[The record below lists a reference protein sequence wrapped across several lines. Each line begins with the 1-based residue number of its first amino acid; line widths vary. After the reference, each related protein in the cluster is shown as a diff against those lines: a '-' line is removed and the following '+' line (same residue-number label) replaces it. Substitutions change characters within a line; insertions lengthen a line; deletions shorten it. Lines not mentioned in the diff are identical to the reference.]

1 VREAVNGVLAAD
13 VAQATVE
20 IQPYAGM
27 AAGDRVDLQWQ
38 GNQSGNYTD
47 WLPVSSATV
56 GHVLTFL
63 VPAGQIASNDSVSV
77 SYRVTRATG
86 GTVDTSAILQLRV
99 GETSALPAPTIDEA
113 RGGTLDPADAP
124 DGATVRV
131 PAGAGLSAGDLVT
144 VRWKGTQGPGSTE
157 VEHVVSGNDAG
168 HDITVTVPAAVVEA
182 SAGSRITLDYTVEY
196 AGGSVGTSEAAV
208 YEIASQAGTGLIK
221 VMGARSQRKGSQHGP
236 VSPVRTLSA
245 LNRDTLAPLEASWQ
259 YEGEST
265 SLSGVRFRDT
275 QPDRLLHVRTADD
288 HITLSASNINGN
300 AGAMVARR
308 DAGNLVAWGQTA
320 NGGTVPPTISTLTDI
335 IEVVSND
342 SAFAARRANGTVVAW
357 GNTTDGG
364 TVPPTIATLTDIVAL
379 AGTSAAFAALRA
391 NGTVVAWGATNSG
404 GTVPSEIVT
413 LTDIVTLAGTATAFS
428 ALRANGSVVAWGS
441 TTNGGQV
448 PSNIA
453 TLTDVVEV
461 TANEYAFAAL
471 RANGHVVAWGSTTNG
486 GSVPAEIA
494 VLNDIVEVV
503 PGNVAFAARRAN
515 GHVVAWG
522 SASEGGSVPPVIA
535 TLDDIVQVTG
545 MHMAFAALR
554 ANGHVVAWGD
564 ASLGG
569 SVPSTIATLDDIVQ
583 VTATSTSSYGAFAA
597 LRSNGQVVAWGSSY
611 IGGAPGADIQSQLTD
626 VRAVYCANH
635 AFAALTSDSRVVT
648 WGTAASGG
656 NSSSAQTQLTGQ
668 ISYEAQPRFAW
679 SESMG
684 PLTGIPMLDAREGDL
699 DAFFHPRAE
708 FTEKLNDVL
717 EKVAANFTHY
727 LTSLIAS
734 PTEQQREII
743 CEAALLL
750 QKRNEYI
757 LLSGATEQCRQLEQA
772 LYARLDELKAY
783 IPDRNA
789 ILESGLE
796 HFDAQYR
803 VIDKPFVADFLHEDD
818 LFGYWR
824 VAGNNPVALRGIQA
838 LPDNFPL
845 TDEQYRTVMG
855 DDALPLALQEKRIY
869 MLDYH
874 YLADA
879 VAEEGFLKPEDGE
892 NSANIAGYSYAAM
905 ALFAV
910 SKTTGKL
917 MPVAIQCGQIP
928 SEDTPLLL
936 PTNGWGWE
944 MAKYVINA
952 ADESEHQ
959 LASHLGLTHLL
970 CEAFSLATVRNF
982 QEEHP
987 LYRLLIS
994 HFEGTNRINHNA
1006 ISALLE
1012 PYKFV
1017 DQLFA
1022 APLDKLLK
1030 KVVDARMT
1038 YDFSEHFLPKALE
1051 NRGVNDTKALPD
1063 YPYRDDGL
1071 LIWNAIAEWVS
1082 SYINHYYITND
1093 DIIQD
1098 SALMA
1103 WVNDIIANGKVKGF
1117 RSISTKDELRDTLT
1131 MIIFTTSAQHAAVN
1145 FTQPAWMMYAPSV
1158 CGTLAAPRPES
1169 VNKTHADWLNMLP
1182 GLLRAASKINIYTTL
1197 GEVYHGYLGEYIGWN
1212 GEDIFDPV
1220 SEPVI
1225 YSYLEDFRN
1234 KLSEINTIIEERNKT
1249 RPYSYPF
1256 LMPKNIPASINI

>member
-1 VREAVNGVLAAD
+1 V
-13 VAQATVE
+13 
-20 IQPYAGM
+20 
-27 AAGDRVDLQWQ
+27 
-38 GNQSGNYTD
+38 
-47 WLPVSSATV
+47 
-56 GHVLTFL
+56 
-63 VPAGQIASNDSVSV
+63 
-77 SYRVTRATG
+77 TG
-86 GTVDTSAILQLRV
+86 GTDASAVLHLQI
-99 GETSALPAPTIDEA
+99 GEALLLPAPSIDEA
-113 RGGTLDPADAP
+113 VGDKLNPADVP
-124 DGATVRV
+124 NGATVRV

-144 VRWKGTQGPGSTE
+144 VRWKGTPGSGSTQE
-157 VEHVVSGNDAG
+157 EHVVSGNETG
-168 HDITVTVPAAVVEA
+168 SDILVTVPATVVQANE
-182 SAGSRITLDYTVEY
+182 GSSITLDYTVEY
-196 AGGSVGTSEAAV
+196 AGGSSDVSAVAV
-208 YEIASQAGTGLIK
+208 YDVTSQAGSGTLK
-221 VMGARSQRKGSQHGP
+221 VMGARSQRKGSMHGS

-288 HITLSASNINGN
+288 HITLNASNINGN
-300 AGAMVARR
+300 NGAMVARR
-308 DAGNLVAWGQTA
+308 DAGNVVAWGNA
-320 NGGTVPPTISTLTDI
+320 NYGGTVPPTIATLTDI
-335 IEVVSND
+335 IEVVSSDN
-342 SAFAARRANGTVVAW
+342 AFAARRANGTVVAW
-357 GNTTDGG
+357 GASASGG
-364 TVPPTIATLTDIVAL
+364 TVPPTIATLTDIAGL

-391 NGTVVAWGATNSG
+391 NGTVVAWGASDSG
-404 GTVPSEIVT
+404 GNVPTEIVT
-413 LTDIVTLAGTATAFS
+413 LTDIVQVHGTRSAFS

-441 TTNGGQV
+441 TAHGGQV
-448 PSNIA
+448 PANIA

-461 TANEYAFAAL
+461 IANEYAFAAL
-471 RANGHVVAWGSTTNG
+471 RANGTVVAWGSTTYG
-486 GSVPAEIA
+486 GSVPVEIA
-494 VLNDIVEVV
+494 TLNDIVEVV
-503 PGNVAFAARRAN
+503 PGNTTFAARRAN
-515 GHVVAWG
+515 GTVVAWG
-522 SASEGGSVPPVIA
+522 DSPYGGTVPPTIA
-535 TLDDIVQVTG
+535 TLNDIVQVTG
-545 MHMAFAALR
+545 THKSFAALR
-554 ANGHVVAWGD
+554 ENGHVVAWGL
-564 ASLGG
+564 ASQGG

-583 VTATSTSSYGAFAA
+583 VTATSTLNYGAFAA
-597 LRSNGQVVAWGSSY
+597 LRSNGQVVAWGDSNT
-611 IGGAPGADIQSQLTD
+611 GGTIPAAIQSQLTD
-626 VRAVYCANH
+626 AQAVYCANT

-648 WGTAASGG
+648 WGTAANGG
-656 NSSSAQTQLTGQ
+656 DSSSAQTQLTGQ
-668 ISYEAQPRFAW
+668 ISYEAQLRFDW
-679 SESMG
+679 SDSMG

-699 DAFFHPRAE
+699 DEFFHPRAE

-783 IPDRNA
+783 IPNRNA

-824 VAGNNPVALRGIQA
+824 VAGNNPVALRGIQE

-845 TDEQYRTVMG
+845 TDEQYKMVMG
-855 DDALPLALQEKRIY
+855 DDALSLALLEKRIY

-874 YLADA
+874 YLAGA
-879 VAEEGFLKPEDGE
+879 VAEEGHLKPEDGE
-892 NSANIAGYSYAAM
+892 NSANIVGYSYAAM
-905 ALFAV
+905 ALLAV
-910 SKTTGKL
+910 SKNTGKL

-928 SEDTPLLL
+928 SEDTPLFL
-936 PTNGWGWE
+936 PTHGWGWE

-959 LASHLGLTHLL
+959 LVSHLGLTHLL

-1038 YDFSEHFLPKALE
+1038 YDFSEHFLPKELE
-1051 NRGVNDTKALPD
+1051 NRGVNDTEALPD

-1117 RSISTKDELRDTLT
+1117 RSISTKDELKNTLT

-1158 CGTLAAPRPES
+1158 CGTLAAPRPAS

-1182 GLLRAASKINIYTTL
+1182 GLLRAASKISIYTTL
-1197 GEVYHGYLGEYIGWN
+1197 GEVYHGYLGEYVDWN
-1212 GEDIFDPV
+1212 GGDIFDPV

-1234 KLSEINTIIEERNKT
+1234 KLAEINTIIEGRDKK